1 MEHPENMIQAP
12 DHIDELP
19 GMLGVSRFAAYHSMD
34 EDTDTNMFS
43 DYPDV
48 LTVDQLMEMLH
59 IGRNAAYGLLKSG
72 EIKTLR
78 IGRRYIIP
86 KKSIVAY
93 ILSV

>member
-1 MEHPENMIQAP
+1 
-12 DHIDELP
+12 
-19 GMLGVSRFAAYHSMD
+19 MLGVSRFAAYHSMD
-34 EDTDTNMFS
+34 DDADTNMFS
-43 DYPDV
+43 EYPDV

-59 IGRNAAYGLLKSG
+59 IGRNAAYSLLKSG

>member
-1 MEHPENMIQAP
+1 MVQPENTFQTP
-12 DHIDELP
+12 HCVEELP
-19 GMLGVSRFAAYHSMD
+19 EMLGVSRFAAYRSTD

-43 DYPDV
+43 EYPDV

-59 IGRNAAYGLLKSG
+59 IGRNAAYSLLKSG

-86 KKSIVAY
+86 RKSIVAY